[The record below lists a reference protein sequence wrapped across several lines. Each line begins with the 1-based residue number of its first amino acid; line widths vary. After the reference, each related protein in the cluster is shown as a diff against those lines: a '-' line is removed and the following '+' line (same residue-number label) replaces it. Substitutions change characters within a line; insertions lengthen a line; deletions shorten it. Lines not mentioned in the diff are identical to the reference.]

1 MGYLAQAYKD
11 PVTKYAYVAK
21 SQEELAT
28 SMNTS
33 VSTIKRRTREM
44 KELDI
49 ITELTSYERDEA
61 GYNKPVLAIDMAKIC
76 QAVLYVNEK
85 VEKNTEDIEQLKK
98 QLQ

>member
-11 PVTKYAYVAK
+11 PVTEYAYVAK

-44 KELDI
+44 K
-49 ITELTSYERDEA
+49 
-61 GYNKPVLAIDMAKIC
+61 
-76 QAVLYVNEK
+76 
-85 VEKNTEDIEQLKK
+85 
-98 QLQ
+98 